1 MHDFKRELN
10 EIQMAFEKWSGAK
23 KMILI
28 SLLSSLGAI
37 FQSAGGFLPGVG
49 YFISPLATAPIILST
64 IFSIPLGLASYVLTA
79 LLLLI
84 LQPAELI
91 IFPFT
96 TGLLG
101 VFIGISFHL
110 FSKKLSHI
118 LIGSAGLTAGI
129 CLLLYGLK
137 FPVLGPAVSHQMSVP
152 VITLIIIFSTFYSW
166 IWVALSTRLI
176 KRIRGIIFSSS
187 TK

>member
-1 MHDFKRELN
+1 MHFLKKEMN
-10 EIQMAFEKWSGAK
+10 EIQTAFEKWPKARK
-23 KMILI
+23 IILV
-28 SLLSSLGAI
+28 SLLSSIGAI

-49 YFISPLATAPIILST
+49 YFISPLSTAPIILCT

-101 VFIGISFHL
+101 LFIGTSFHL
-110 FSKKLSHI
+110 FRKKLSHI
-118 LIGSAGLTAGI
+118 MSGAAGLTFGI

-137 FPVLGPAVSHQMSVP
+137 FPVLGPAVSHQFSVP
-152 VITLIIIFSTFYSW
+152 VSSLIIIFSIFYSW
-166 IWVALSTRLI
+166 IWVVLSTRLV
-176 KRIRGIIFSSS
+176 KRICGIVFS
-187 TK
+187 

>member
-10 EIQMAFEKWSGAK
+10 EIQTAFEKWPRAK
-23 KMILI
+23 KIILI

-49 YFISPLATAPIILST
+49 YFISPLATAPIILSA

-79 LLLLI
+79 LLLLV

-91 IFPFT
+91 VFPFT

-110 FSKKLSHI
+110 FSKKLSH
-118 LIGSAGLTAGI
+118 LLSGAAGLTAGI

-137 FPVLGPAVSHQMSVP
+137 FPVLGPAVSHQISVP
-152 VITLIIIFSTFYSW
+152 VISMIFIFSTFYSW
-166 IWVALSTRLI
+166 VWVMLSTSLI
-176 KRIRGIIFSSS
+176 KRIRGIIFSSYS
-187 TK
+187 K